1 MEIFQSLSPE
11 IRTFI
16 MAMMPVIELRGAIP
30 YGVSQGLS
38 HMSAFLISVIG
49 STAPVPLIIL
59 LFRPITDILI
69 MNKYFKKFVQ
79 YVVDK
84 TLKEQSKIK
93 KFGLFGLF
101 AIVAV
106 PLPGTG
112 AWTGSFLS
120 SLLKI
125 RIAYAVPIIALGNAA
140 AGLLVLALTYGIGQI
155 F

>member
-1 MEIFQSLSPE
+1 MDIINGLSPE
-11 IRTFI
+11 LRTFI

-30 YGVSQGLS
+30 YGISQGLS
-38 HMSAFLISVIG
+38 HFSAFLISVIG

-59 LFRPITDILI
+59 FFRPITNLLI
-69 MNKYFKKFVQ
+69 KNKYFNKFVRF
-79 YVVDK
+79 VVDK

-101 AIVAV
+101 VVVAI

-120 SLLKI
+120 SLLKL
-125 RIAYAVPIIALGNAA
+125 RIVYALPIIALGNAA

>member
-1 MEIFQSLSPE
+1 MDIINGLSPE
-11 IRTFI
+11 LRTFI

-38 HMSAFLISVIG
+38 HFSAFLISVIG

-59 LFRPITDILI
+59 FFRPITNLLI
-69 MNKYFKKFVQ
+69 KNKYFNKFVRF
-79 YVVDK
+79 VVDK

-101 AIVAV
+101 VVVAI

-120 SLLKI
+120 SLLKL
-125 RIAYAVPIIALGNAA
+125 RIVYALPIIALGNAA